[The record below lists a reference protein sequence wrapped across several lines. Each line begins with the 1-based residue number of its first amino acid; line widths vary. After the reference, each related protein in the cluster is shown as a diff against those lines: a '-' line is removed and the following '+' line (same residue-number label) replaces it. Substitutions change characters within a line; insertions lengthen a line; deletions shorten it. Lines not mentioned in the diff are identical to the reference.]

1 MHVANSQER
10 WRVFHET
17 YCFAVV
23 HGGAGRWQYRRRH
36 QAITPGALMMS
47 EPGEVHLTTGVDSPG
62 TFTSVFIANEYLH
75 AQFEGALRGQAHFT
89 AAQVAASPGW
99 QRLAAQLA
107 TFALQPAKAG
117 VTMPS
122 PEQLVDELILGV
134 ASLLARAGQQAPRAP
149 TPCAVRLQR
158 AHDAIVDNYR
168 SNPRQRLDIEALA
181 TDLEMSR
188 YWLTHS
194 FTRRFGY
201 SPSELHTLQRVSRV
215 RSLLSADGKSLAA
228 AAAEAGYCDHPQM
241 SREFRRHWG
250 ITPKRYQAAIS
261 V

>member
-1 MHVANSQER
+1 
-10 WRVFHET
+10 
-17 YCFAVV
+17 
-23 HGGAGRWQYRRRH
+23 
-36 QAITPGALMMS
+36 MMS

-75 AQFEGALRGQAHFT
+75 TQFEGDLRGHAHFT
-89 AAQVAASPGW
+89 AAQVAVCAGW
-99 QRLAAQLA
+99 QRLASQLA
-107 TFALQPAKAG
+107 TLALGPAMAGIAG
-117 VTMPS
+117 VA
-122 PEQLVDELILGV
+122 PEQLMDELILGV
-134 ASLLARAGQQAPRAP
+134 GSLLARAGQRAPRVARSC
-149 TPCAVRLQR
+149 TTRLQR

-168 SNPRQRLDIEALA
+168 SSPTQRLPIEELA
-181 TDLEMSR
+181 KELGVSR

-194 FTRRFGY
+194 FTKRFGY
-201 SPSELHTLQRVSRV
+201 SPSELHTLQRVARV
-215 RSLLSADGKSLAA
+215 RSLLSTDGKSLSA